1 MGYRELQPE
10 DENLVTGLT
19 DDGSVPGEEAPH
31 SRPEVG
37 VAAIRMQVEGWSAPE
52 LKKAQEEDSS
62 LVWIVKT
69 RRQTVTRPPWSEV
82 SPKEEVIK

>member
-52 LKKAQEEDSS
+52 LKKAQEPRAEKGS
-62 LVWIVKT
+62 
-69 RRQTVTRPPWSEV
+69 RRRLILGVDR
-82 SPKEEVIK
+82 